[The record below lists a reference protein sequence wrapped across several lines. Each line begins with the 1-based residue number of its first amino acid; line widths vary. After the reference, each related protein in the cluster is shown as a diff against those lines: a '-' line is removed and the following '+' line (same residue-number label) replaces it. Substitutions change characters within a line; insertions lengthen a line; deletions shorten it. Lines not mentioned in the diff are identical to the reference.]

1 MRRVWL
7 YFKATLVGLFIGA
20 TAYVAT
26 FVIVA
31 WWARVHMPQG
41 VIAISVYALYWPLPT
56 ALLLGFIVG
65 FWWTLRRVSPL
76 TRE

>member
-7 YFKATLVGLFIGA
+7 HIKATLVGLFIGA
-20 TAYVAT
+20 AASVAT
-26 FVIVA
+26 LVIVA
-31 WWARVHMPQG
+31 WWVRAHMPQG
-41 VIAISVYALYWPLPT
+41 AVAVSVYALYWPLPT

-65 FWWTLRRVSPL
+65 YWWTLRRESLL

>member
-7 YFKATLVGLFIGA
+7 HIKATLVGLFIGA
-20 TAYVAT
+20 AAYIAM

-31 WWARVHMPQG
+31 WWARAHIPQG
-41 VIAISVYALYWPLPT
+41 AIAVSVYALYWPLPT

-65 FWWTLRRVSPL
+65 FWWTLRRGSRF
-76 TRE
+76 TSQ